1 MLVSFSC
8 WKHKGAVLAAVSAQ
22 RSEACLCSIL
32 LDSENQTETNKQTN
46 KQQTGTIQVSIGFP
60 LSLQTCLTDRFI
72 GSLSSLLQ
80 AAAMS
85 SRFACG
91 QSLVTRANASLE
103 GSFSGSDTLR
113 TRSNHAYIGET
124 KSGHQD
130 SYQMNAPRTLAC

>member
-60 LSLQTCLTDRFI
+60 RLPVCQGRVVGPKI
-72 GSLSSLLQ
+72 SSAIWPLAL
-80 AAAMS
+80 AKM
-85 SRFACG
+85 
-91 QSLVTRANASLE
+91 
-103 GSFSGSDTLR
+103 
-113 TRSNHAYIGET
+113 
-124 KSGHQD
+124 
-130 SYQMNAPRTLAC
+130 APV